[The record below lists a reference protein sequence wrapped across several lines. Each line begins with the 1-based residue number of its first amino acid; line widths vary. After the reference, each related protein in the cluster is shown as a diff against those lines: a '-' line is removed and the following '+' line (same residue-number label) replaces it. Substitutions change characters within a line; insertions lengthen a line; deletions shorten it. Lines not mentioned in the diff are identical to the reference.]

1 VSRTS
6 VVPDLIDAMVSDFG
20 ALPALA
26 DVTVSDGL
34 ALTNEI
40 GTYLWVGVDD
50 PDGMKTASADADQA
64 WPHATAQAR
73 NEEGGITLS
82 VESITGD
89 GNPKDVRD
97 EVYRVAGA
105 IQTRL
110 RESKTL
116 GVPGVLWLSF
126 ANHRLEQGQ
135 TRDGAVA
142 LLTFRITFTAR
153 I

>member
-1 VSRTS
+1 MSRTS

-50 PDGMKTASADADQA
+50 PDGMKTASADADQT

-82 VESITGD
+82 VQSITGD

-126 ANHRLEQGQ
+126 ANHRLDQWQ